1 MTFENFAGLERTAY
15 VDGGLERTANVE
27 SGSLVAAI
35 DTALAIPMLEMA
47 AVEFRLATLRK
58 SRRLGRQH
66 QETDSDRCRTKALEP
81 TPRFQFIT
89 SQKRSE

>member
-15 VDGGLERTANVE
+15 VDGGLERAANVE

-35 DTALAIPMLEMA
+35 DNALAMPMLKMA
-47 AVEFRLATLRK
+47 AVESRLITLLT

-66 QETDSDRCRTKALEP
+66 QETDSDRCQTNALEP
-81 TPRFQFIT
+81 TPCFQFIT